1 MNTESV
7 DFDLLPEV
15 MVEVQDH
22 LPELERDLHQLV
34 QYPDSL
40 ELLASAFRHM
50 HTIKGDFGYCRA
62 TPIMEYVHHLE
73 GVMQSLRSRVFQCS
87 ALVAEAL
94 LQSMDLI
101 HGMMQSLL
109 ESRKFGRTPPPRLIV
124 LIDQLAQA
132 RTQPAADQA
141 ARMVL
146 LSLHDPWQDEAEPAL
161 PAAPAAAADSI
172 RRALALGV
180 QLSEAL
186 VLRQPAWRGR
196 SAMQL
201 ALVLALNAQYSQPSD
216 PEVLEIAVY
225 WHDVGLLAAPDQVL
239 CHHPTQKPADWGD
252 YVAHPER
259 AASWLLSVAPDC
271 SEAAQIIRQHH
282 AWANGK
288 GIVAQGYPHLPHQ
301 GAQMLACADL
311 WFERIKG
318 LSGED
323 YRRGMLRALFDVNGL
338 LDSQFDALLINAFEA
353 LAQDFQLPAAHSGS
367 Q

>member
-15 MVEVQDH
+15 MIEVQDH

-34 QYPDSL
+34 QTPDSL

-50 HTIKGDFGYCRA
+50 HTIKGDFGYCHA
-62 TPIMEYVHHLE
+62 TPIMDYVHHLE
-73 GVMQSLRSRVFQCS
+73 GVMQSLRSRLYQCS

-94 LQSMDLI
+94 LQCMDLI
-101 HGMMQSLL
+101 HGMMQELL
-109 ESRKFGRTPPPRLIV
+109 QSRQFGRTPPPRLIA

-132 RTQPAADQA
+132 RTQAAADQA
-141 ARMVL
+141 ARVVL
-146 LSLHDPWQDEAEPAL
+146 LSLHDPWQEETAQEKPAPL
-161 PAAPAAAADSI
+161 MAADESI
-172 RRALALGV
+172 KRALALGA

-201 ALVLALNAQYSQPSD
+201 ALVLALNQQYQQPTD

-225 WHDVGLLAAPDQVL
+225 WHDVGLLASPDQAL
-239 CHHPTQKPADWGD
+239 LNHPQQKALDWND

-271 SEAAQIIRQHH
+271 GEAAQIIRQHH

-353 LAQDFQLPAAHSGS
+353 LAQDFQLPAGV
-367 Q
+367 

>member
-1 MNTESV
+1 MNTENV

-15 MVEVQDH
+15 LTEVQDH

-34 QYPDSL
+34 QYPDSI

-50 HTIKGDFGYCRA
+50 HTIKGDFGYCHA
-62 TPIMEYVHHLE
+62 TPIMDYVHHLE
-73 GVMQSLRSRVFQCS
+73 NVMQSLRSRVFQCS

-101 HGMMQSLL
+101 HGMMQELL
-109 ESRKFGRTPPPRLIV
+109 QTRSFGRGAPPQLIT

-132 RTQPAADQA
+132 RDQATADQA
-141 ARMVL
+141 ARLVL
-146 LSLHDPWQDEAEPAL
+146 LCLHDEWRDEIV
-161 PAAPAAAADSI
+161 PAAPPAGPAAAPSVA
-172 RRALALGV
+172 RALALGE

-196 SAMQL
+196 SALQL
-201 ALVLALNAQYSQPSD
+201 ALVLALNQQYPQPSD
-216 PEVLEIAVY
+216 AGQLEIAVF
-225 WHDVGLLAAPDQVL
+225 WHDVGLLAAPEQAL
-239 CHHPTQKPADWGD
+239 LNHPQQKAEDWSD

-271 SEAAQIIRQHH
+271 TEAAQIIRQHH

-288 GIVAQGYPHLPHQ
+288 GIVAPGYRHPPHQ

-353 LAQDFQLPAAHSGS
+353 LAQDFQLPSAG
-367 Q
+367 

>member
-1 MNTESV
+1 MNAESV

-15 MVEVQDH
+15 MIEVQDH

-34 QYPDSL
+34 QTPDSL

-50 HTIKGDFGYCRA
+50 HTIKGDFGYCHA
-62 TPIMEYVHHLE
+62 TPIMDYVHHLE
-73 GVMQSLRSRVFQCS
+73 GVMQSLRSRLYQCS

-101 HGMMQSLL
+101 HGMMQELL
-109 ESRKFGRTPPPRLIV
+109 QSRQFGRTPPPRLIT

-132 RTQPAADQA
+132 RTQAAADQA
-141 ARMVL
+141 ARVVL
-146 LSLHDPWQDEAEPAL
+146 LSLHDPWQEETAQEKPPPL
-161 PAAPAAAADSI
+161 MAADESI
-172 RRALALGV
+172 KRALALGA

-201 ALVLALNAQYSQPSD
+201 ALVLALNQQYQQPTD

-225 WHDVGLLAAPDQVL
+225 WHDVGLLASPDQAL
-239 CHHPTQKPADWGD
+239 LNHPQQKALDWND

-271 SEAAQIIRQHH
+271 GEAAQIIRQHH

-353 LAQDFQLPAAHSGS
+353 LAQDFQLPAGV
-367 Q
+367 

>member
-1 MNTESV
+1 MNAESV

-22 LPELERDLHQLV
+22 LPALERDLHQLV

-50 HTIKGDFGYCRA
+50 HTIKGDFGYCHA
-62 TPIMEYVHHLE
+62 TPIMDYVHHLE
-73 GVMQSLRSRVFQCS
+73 GVMQSLRSRLFQCS

-101 HGMMQSLL
+101 HGMMQTLL
-109 ESRKFGRTPPPRLIV
+109 QSRQFGRTPPPRLIA

-132 RTQPAADQA
+132 RTQAGADQA

-146 LSLHDPWQDEAEPAL
+146 LSLHDQWQDEAATQAPAL
-161 PAAPAAAADSI
+161 PAATDSI
-172 RRALALGV
+172 LRAQALGAR
-180 QLSEAL
+180 LSEAL

-201 ALVLALNAQYSQPSD
+201 ALVLALNQQYQQPTD

-225 WHDVGLLAAPDQVL
+225 WHDVGLLASPDQAL
-239 CHHPTQKPADWGD
+239 LNHPQQKALDWND

-271 SEAAQIIRQHH
+271 LEAAQIIRQHH

-353 LAQDFQLPAAHSGS
+353 LAQDFQLPAGV
-367 Q
+367 